1 MLLHERHCSTDSTP
15 QLLNKEDLNKYLK
28 EVSNWDYSQEKQLIS
43 RSFKFKNYYQTLA
56 FVNAA
61 AWIIHQQNHH
71 PNIEIGY
78 NKCHVSFTTHS
89 AGGITI
95 FDFICA
101 ARINQLQQ
109 ER

>member
-1 MLLHERHCSTDSTP
+1 MLLHELHCSTDSTP

-71 PNIEIGY
+71 PEIEFGY
-78 NKCHVSFTTHS
+78 NKCHMSFTTHS

-101 ARINQLQQ
+101 ARINQLLQ
-109 ER
+109 EH